1 MKIIFDT
8 DPGTD
13 DALAIMMA
21 LNSPDI
27 EILGSNH
34 GRRQRVAGERDQ
46 QRAAAAPLH
55 GPDRHPGGEGRSKT
69 AGGCVPSELVPRPRR
84 TQRQSPKAGREADR
98 GAGLGLHHQ
107 RGRFTA
113 RRTDDVRGG
122 PADERGEGAPQ
133 TAARGVLDKASL
145 HHGWSGPLLW
155 ATPRRMLSSTSGTM
169 LTLRSWCST
178 RECRSR
184 WWGWTLRTRCC
195 SDATRTGGAAA
206 AAGSGLLAGRIV
218 RNWLRRHPDR
228 PGWAA
233 HDPLTVVAALHPEV
247 LTFKRG
253 SVSVETEEGEMQGK
267 TTATYGEGTVDV
279 AVDVDAEAARHRM
292 WDLVVG

>member
-27 EILGSNH
+27 EILGVTTVGGNASPANATSNAL
-34 GRRQRVAGERDQ
+34 RL
-46 QRAAAAPLH
+46 LH
-55 GPDRHPGGEGRSKT
+55 YTG
-69 AGGCVPSELVPRPRR
+69 
-84 TQRQSPKAGREADR
+84 
-98 GAGLGLHHQ
+98 
-107 RGRFTA
+107 
-113 RRTDDVRGG
+113 RTDIPVARGG
-122 PADERGEGAPQ
+122 PRPLEGVYHPNSFHGRAGLSVNLPRPDMKPIGVPAWDFIISVAASLRGELTMFA
-133 TAARGVLDKASL
+133 V
-145 HHGWSGPLLW
+145 GPLTNVAKALLKQPRVASW
-155 ATPRRMLSSTSGTM
+155 IKHLYIMGGAIDCPGNTTPNAEFNIWDDADAAQIVLNSGIPITLVGLDVTNKVLLRREEDWW
-169 LTLRSWCST
+169 R
-178 RECRSR
+178 RSR
-184 WWGWTLRTRCC
+184 SRT
-195 SDATRTGGAAA
+195 
-206 AAGSGLLAGRIV
+206 GLLAGRVV
-218 RNWLRRHPDR
+218 RNWLRRHPER
-228 PGWAA
+228 PGWVA

-247 LTFKRG
+247 MTLKRG

>member
-1 MKIIFDT
+1 MKVIFDT

-27 EILGSNH
+27 EILGITTVGGNASPANATSNAL
-34 GRRQRVAGERDQ
+34 RL
-46 QRAAAAPLH
+46 LH
-55 GPDRHPGGEGRSKT
+55 YTG
-69 AGGCVPSELVPRPRR
+69 
-84 TQRQSPKAGREADR
+84 
-98 GAGLGLHHQ
+98 
-107 RGRFTA
+107 
-113 RRTDDVRGG
+113 RTDIPVARGG
-122 PADERGEGAPQ
+122 PRPLEGVYHPNSFHGRAGLSVNLPRPDVKPIGVPAWDFIISVAASLRGELTMFA
-133 TAARGVLDKASL
+133 V
-145 HHGWSGPLLW
+145 GPLTNVAKALLKQPRVASW
-155 ATPRRMLSSTSGTM
+155 IKHLYIMGGAIDCPGNTTPNAEFNIWDDADAAQMVVNSGIPITLVGLDVTNKVLLRRDEDWW
-169 LTLRSWCST
+169 R
-178 RECRSR
+178 RSR
-184 WWGWTLRTRCC
+184 SR
-195 SDATRTGGAAA
+195 
-206 AAGSGLLAGRIV
+206 SGLLAGRIV

-267 TTATYGEGTVDV
+267 TTATYGEGMVDV
-279 AVDVDAEAARHRM
+279 AVDVDVEAARRAM

>member
-27 EILGSNH
+27 EILGVTTVGGNASPANATSNAL
-34 GRRQRVAGERDQ
+34 RL
-46 QRAAAAPLH
+46 LH
-55 GPDRHPGGEGRSKT
+55 YTG
-69 AGGCVPSELVPRPRR
+69 
-84 TQRQSPKAGREADR
+84 
-98 GAGLGLHHQ
+98 
-107 RGRFTA
+107 
-113 RRTDDVRGG
+113 RTDIPVARGG
-122 PADERGEGAPQ
+122 PRPLEGVYHPNSFHGRAGLSVNLPRPDVKPIGVPAWDFIISVAASLRGELTMFA
-133 TAARGVLDKASL
+133 V
-145 HHGWSGPLLW
+145 GPLTNVAKALLKQPRVASW
-155 ATPRRMLSSTSGTM
+155 IKHLYIMGGAIDCPGNTTPNAEFNIWDDADAAQIVLNSGIPITLVGLDVTNKVLLRREEDWW
-169 LTLRSWCST
+169 R
-178 RECRSR
+178 RSR
-184 WWGWTLRTRCC
+184 SRT
-195 SDATRTGGAAA
+195 
-206 AAGSGLLAGRIV
+206 GLLAGRVV
-218 RNWLRRHPDR
+218 RNWLRRHPER
-228 PGWAA
+228 PGWVA

-247 LTFKRG
+247 MTLKRG